1 MFLSPR
7 DQRYS
12 ASGAKMI
19 TPRRL
24 LLCVCLLL
32 FSFFS
37 LNAQISGGLKGRVID
52 ASGAALSGARVDL
65 TQSSTNVTQT
75 TLSTSEGYYTFS
87 QLTPGAYQLDVIAS
101 GFQHLT
107 RKGVTVVTCH
117 IGAQTAEAQKRESIE
132 LAEKIIS
139 ETKQRSLV
147 PGATTVS

>member
-7 DQRYS
+7 DQMYS

-32 FSFFS
+32 LSFFS

-107 RKGVTVVTCH
+107 RKGVT
-117 IGAQTAEAQKRESIE
+117 
-132 LAEKIIS
+132 
-139 ETKQRSLV
+139 
-147 PGATTVS
+147 